1 MKSNNLDNNW
11 KITEKNSSIIINGTR
26 DFQADHIFENGQCF
40 RWNREDDGSYTGIA
54 FGKALNLRHDGE
66 TLVIDNT
73 STEEFHS
80 IWKDYLDLERDY
92 GTLKTML
99 SGKDPVMEA
108 AVAYGSGM
116 RILQQDKW
124 ETLISFILSQNNN
137 IVRIK
142 KCVESI
148 CAAHGSPIGTYR
160 GKMRY
165 TFPTPE
171 QLAALSPEA
180 LDTCRLGYRAKYIV
194 ETARQV
200 ADDGGKTLYSLG
212 EATAEEAYEYLLS
225 LSGVGPKV
233 ANCIML
239 FSMAKYASFPLDV
252 WIKRVMHEFYHIEEG
267 NVKKMQE
274 YAAEHF
280 GEFGGIAQQYLFYYA
295 KEISG
300 RAGKKSV

>member
-1 MKSNNLDNNW
+1 MQSHDNWNI
-11 KITEKNSSIIINGTR
+11 KEKNNSIIIDGIR
-26 DFQADHIFENGQCF
+26 DFQSDHIFDNGQCF
-40 RWNREDDGSYTGIA
+40 RWNREADGSYTGIA
-54 FGKALNLRHDGE
+54 YGKALNISLDGE

-73 STEEFHS
+73 SAEEFHS
-80 IWKDYLDLERDY
+80 IWKDYLDLDRDY
-92 GTLKTML
+92 GTLKAML

-108 AVAYGSGM
+108 AVAFGSGM
-116 RILQQDKW
+116 RILQQEKW

-137 IVRIK
+137 IARIK

-148 CAAHGSPIGTYR
+148 CSAHGSPIGMYR

-165 TFPTPE
+165 AFPTQE
-171 QLAALSPEA
+171 QLACLSPEE

-194 ETARQV
+194 ETARQIES
-200 ADDGGKTLYSLG
+200 DGGKTLSRLG
-212 EATAEEAYEYLLS
+212 YATAEEADEYLLS

-239 FSMAKYASFPLDV
+239 FSMGKYASFPLDV
-252 WIKRVMHEFYHIEEG
+252 WIRRVMHEFYYIEEG

-274 YAAEHF
+274 YAVEHF

>member
-1 MKSNNLDNNW
+1 MQSNDNWNI
-11 KITEKNSSIIINGTR
+11 KEKNNSIIIDGIR
-26 DFQADHIFENGQCF
+26 DFQSDHIFDNGQCF
-40 RWNREDDGSYTGIA
+40 RWNREADGSYTGIA
-54 FGKALNLRHDGE
+54 YGKPINISLDGE

-73 STEEFHS
+73 SSEEFHS
-80 IWKDYLDLERDY
+80 IWKDYLDLDRDY
-92 GTLKTML
+92 GTLKAML

-108 AVAYGSGM
+108 AVAFGSGM
-116 RILQQDKW
+116 RILQQEKW

-137 IVRIK
+137 IARIK

-148 CAAHGSPIGTYR
+148 CSAHGSPLGMYR

-165 TFPTPE
+165 AFPTPE
-171 QLAALSPEA
+171 QLACLSPEE

-194 ETARQV
+194 ETARQIES
-200 ADDGGKTLYSLG
+200 DGGKTLSRLG
-212 EATAEEAYEYLLS
+212 DATAEEAYEYLLS

-239 FSMAKYASFPLDV
+239 FSMGKYASFPLDV
-252 WIKRVMHEFYHIEEG
+252 WIRRVMHEFYYIEEG
-267 NVKKMQE
+267 NVKRMQE